1 MLVEP
6 FLLNAGEEYEV
17 QKEEEIRRGVVL
29 HLEEALP
36 GEEGVLQ
43 APEHLV
49 PLIDAAVGEAPAP
62 LLGWVPPGFNYCAKV
77 GL

>member
-1 MLVEP
+1 MLFEP
-6 FLLNAGEEYEV
+6 LLLDASEEHEV
-17 QKEEEIRRGVVL
+17 QKVEEVRRGVVF

-36 GEEGVLQ
+36 GEEVFLQ

-62 LLGWVPPGFNYCAKV
+62 LLGWVPPGAKV

>member
-1 MLVEP
+1 MLVET
-6 FLLNAGEEYEV
+6 LLPDAGEEHEV

-62 LLGWVPPGFNYCAKV
+62 LLCWVPPGSIDFEKV